1 MLEARLFLKKPLY
14 EEKVTTFFTTKMVA
28 ASPSLFFFLAAAT
41 IDVVFINI
49 VFLRE
54 KFTIVVGP
62 NSDSAFTF
70 YFFWNRKKVWN
81 ISIVNY
87 NFIQSAQTKRPI
99 FWKCASVA
107 S

>member
-28 ASPSLFFFLAAAT
+28 ASFSFFLAAAT

-70 YFFWNRKKVWN
+70 YFFLEQKK
-81 ISIVNY
+81 SLEY
-87 NFIQSAQTKRPI
+87 QYSKL
-99 FWKCASVA
+99 
-107 S
+107 